1 MGLIKDE
8 KGNNVS
14 VAAVNGYTKEKV
26 LRAKKYL
33 REIGTDRRNFPVEKL
48 VQMYNDIKGTN
59 EKAVGCKPC
68 QISKFYN
75 GLQNYAY
82 FGELTLINNGKATKE
97 ELDIVRQE
105 FLAKQSGFTSVE
117 SYLNEVD
124 EIKEQIEDMKK
135 EDIKERMKKVREA
148 KKAKKEENNDKDKD

>member
-14 VAAVNGYTKEKV
+14 VAAINGYTKEKV

>member
-135 EDIKERMKKVREA
+135 EDIKERMAKVRAA

>member
-1 MGLIKDE
+1 MGLIKDG

-14 VAAVNGYTKEKV
+14 VAAINGYTKEKV

>member
-1 MGLIKDE
+1 
-8 KGNNVS
+8 
-14 VAAVNGYTKEKV
+14 